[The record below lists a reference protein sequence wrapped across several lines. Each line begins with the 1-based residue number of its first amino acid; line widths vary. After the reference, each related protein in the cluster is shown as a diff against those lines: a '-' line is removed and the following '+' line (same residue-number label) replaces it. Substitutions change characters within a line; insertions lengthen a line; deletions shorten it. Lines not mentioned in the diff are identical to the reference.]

1 MASFASG
8 ESEAARETE
17 RDTRR
22 HIMRGS
28 LICAVLLAGPW
39 MGCGKSGKRAAEPA
53 PGPRTARKAAASQA
67 SGQGKEASAREQ
79 AGPAA
84 RQAER
89 AAVEP
94 GARPAGTSSLQ
105 FGKPQVEPVS
115 LDQLRGL
122 GKVFS
127 AGPKGPE
134 VVFEKLAVQG
144 SLTRRQVASAVA
156 RRGRDFLACAKAAGK
171 ASGRLVLQF
180 VVSQEGHLKSPAVVR
195 ADAAVRKVASC
206 LKAKAKAWQFPK
218 PGGGI
223 VVSRIWV
230 AVHAEP
236 QEAKRKLAVVN
247 MDKTAIGKVFAR
259 RKAELAECLKAYAP
273 ASRGQVVLLFEL
285 EADGRVTR
293 GKVEKAFRGGERL
306 AGCLLGKVEKWT
318 FPKPPVAPVVVRY
331 PVTVGPRGR

>member
-1 MASFASG
+1 MR
-8 ESEAARETE
+8 ARVV
-17 RDTRR
+17 
-22 HIMRGS
+22 
-28 LICAVLLAGPW
+28 CALFLLGAW

-67 SGQGKEASAREQ
+67 SGQGKEAAARKQ
-79 AGPAA
+79 AGPAG

-89 AAVEP
+89 AAGEP
-94 GARPAGTSSLQ
+94 GARPGSAPTVQ

-134 VVFEKLAVQG
+134 VVFEKLSVQG

-156 RRGRDFLACAKAAGK
+156 RQGRDFLACAKAAGK
-171 ASGRLVLQF
+171 ASGQLVLQF
-180 VVSQEGHLKSPAVVR
+180 TVGREGRLKSPVVVR
-195 ADAAVRKVASC
+195 ASGAVRKVASC

-223 VVSRIWV
+223 VVCRIWV
-230 AVHAEP
+230 AVRAEP

-247 MDKTAIGKVFAR
+247 MDKTAIGKVIES
-259 RKAELAECLKAYAP
+259 RKAEFAECFEAYAP

-285 EADGRVTR
+285 EADGRVTI
-293 GKVEKAFRGGERL
+293 GKVEKAFRGAERL
-306 AGCLLGKVEKWT
+306 ADCLLGKVEEWT